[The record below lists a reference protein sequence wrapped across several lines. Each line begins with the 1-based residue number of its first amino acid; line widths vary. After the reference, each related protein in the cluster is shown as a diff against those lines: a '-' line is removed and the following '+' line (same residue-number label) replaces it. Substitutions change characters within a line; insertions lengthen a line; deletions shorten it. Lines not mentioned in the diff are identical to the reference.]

1 MHISGGNNY
10 HSRNTPLGHLCYKM
24 IEKNDNDAEL
34 PFVDLVNCLLVP
46 DKSNKQCQDAVLECL
61 VHPHFHTRH

>member
-1 MHISGGNNY
+1 
-10 HSRNTPLGHLCYKM
+10 M